1 MRQTVDPLRIL
12 HAVNALFL
20 VAILTCASTVYAQ
33 EAPGQSADGTDST
46 DPDTQT
52 PQSLPDPSV
61 HRSPTRTLVKQF
73 LGEEVKMWAS
83 PFHVQRADAK
93 WLFPLAAGAAALL
106 ATDRSVSNEVRE
118 TDDLNRP
125 SGIISSAGGVPIFV
139 APITLMAFGQFKHN
153 DKVLETGQ
161 LSLRAVSHAGLIVQV
176 LKLVSERQRPD
187 QGRGLG
193 AFWGGG
199 SSFPSGHSM
208 SAWAFA
214 AVMAHQYPENRWL
227 KVGSYSFATAVSL
240 SRIGGLN
247 HYPSDV
253 LVGSSMGYL
262 IGRYVV
268 RHHNP
273 AGNE

>member
-1 MRQTVDPLRIL
+1 LKDSLEDLMLN
-12 HAVNALFL
+12 AANALFL

-33 EAPGQSADGTDST
+33 EGPGQYADGTDST
-46 DPDTQT
+46 DPNPQT
-52 PQSLPDPSV
+52 PQLLPDATV
-61 HRSPTRTLVKQF
+61 HRSPTSTFVKQF
-73 LGEEVKMWAS
+73 LSEEVKMWAS
-83 PFHVQRADAK
+83 PFHVQRGDAE
-93 WLFPLAAGAAALL
+93 WLFPLAAGAAALFS
-106 ATDRSVSNEVRE
+106 TDRSVSSEVRE

-125 SGIISSAGGVPIFV
+125 SRIISSAGGVPIFV
-139 APITLMAFGQFKHN
+139 APITFMAFGQFKHN

-161 LSLRAVSHAGLIVQV
+161 LSLRAVSHAGLIVQA
-176 LKLVSERQRPD
+176 LKLVADRQRPD

-193 AFWGGG
+193 AFRGGG

-227 KVGSYSFATAVSL
+227 KMSSYSFATAVSL

-247 HYPSDV
+247 HFPSDV

-273 AGNE
+273 ARNQ

>member
-1 MRQTVDPLRIL
+1 MRQKIPAI
-12 HAVNALFL
+12 ALFL
-20 VAILTCASTVYAQ
+20 VTILTCAPSVYAQ

-46 DPDTQT
+46 DPDPQT
-52 PQSLPDPSV
+52 PQLPDPPV
-61 HRSPTRTLVKQF
+61 HRSPPKTFVKQF

-93 WLFPLAAGAAALL
+93 WLLPLAAGAAALL

-125 SGIISSAGGVPIFV
+125 SRIISSAGGVPVLV

-153 DKVLETGQ
+153 EKVLETGQ
-161 LSLRAVSHAGLIVQV
+161 LSLRAVSHASLIVQV
-176 LKLVSERQRPD
+176 LKLASERQRPD

-247 HYPSDV
+247 HFPSDV

-268 RHHNP
+268 RHHHP
-273 AGNE
+273 AGND